1 MYLLRLNRKGDVYNH
16 DDGITGVVEFQSVLN
31 AKNLGPSALKWVA
44 LIYDYDS
51 PYRHFTEKERIKA
64 VSFDLYGN
72 FNWKEQMR
80 KEIISAVKK
89 YRELQFDPLDEQL
102 MAFNNKIDQFT
113 VYMNDMPI
121 NEDTA
126 QDLQKLMI
134 GIEKI
139 LKTRQTLLDA
149 IEKRGE
155 RKKIVGDKGM
165 SLLESR
171 LDMEQNIQ

>member
-1 MYLLRLNRKGDVYNH
+1 MYLLRLNRKGDVYKD
-16 DDGITGVVEFQSVLN
+16 DDGVTGVVEFQSVLT
-31 AKNLGPSALKWVA
+31 AKNLGPAALKWIA

-64 VSFDLYGN
+64 VSLDLYGN
-72 FNWKEQMR
+72 VKWKEEGR
-80 KEIISAVKK
+80 KEIQTAIKK
-89 YRELQFDPLDEQL
+89 Y
-102 MAFNNKIDQFT
+102 K
-113 VYMNDMPI
+113 MPI
-121 NEDTA
+121 TQDTA

-165 SLLESR
+165 SFLESK
-171 LDMEQNIQ
+171 LDMEQNV

>member
-1 MYLLRLNRKGDVYNH
+1 MYLLRLNRKGDVYKD
-16 DDGITGVVEFQSVLN
+16 DDGVTGVVEFQSVLT

-44 LIYDYDS
+44 LIFDYDS

-64 VSFDLYGN
+64 VSLDLYGN
-72 FNWKEQMR
+72 VKWKEEER
-80 KEIISAVKK
+80 KEIQAAIKK
-89 YRELQFDPLDEQL
+89 YKELQFDPLDEQL
-102 MAFNNKIDQFT
+102 LAFNNKIDQFT
-113 VYMNDMPI
+113 TFMNNMPI
-121 NEDTA
+121 TQDTA
-126 QDLQKLMI
+126 QDLQKIMI

-165 SLLESR
+165 SFLEQK
-171 LDMEQNIQ
+171 LDMEQNV

>member
-1 MYLLRLNRKGDVYNH
+1 MYLLRLNRKGDVYKD
-16 DDGITGVVEFQSVLN
+16 DDGVTGVVEFQSVLT
-31 AKNLGPSALKWVA
+31 AKNLGPAALKWIA

-51 PYRHFTEKERIKA
+51 PYRHFTESERIKA
-64 VSFDLYGN
+64 VSLDIYGN
-72 FNWKEQMR
+72 VKWKEEKR
-80 KEIISAVKK
+80 EEIKAAVVK
-89 YRELQFDPLDEQL
+89 YRQLQFDPLDEQL
-102 MAFNNKIDQFT
+102 LAFNNKIDQFT
-113 VYMNDMPI
+113 TYMNNMPI
-121 NEDTA
+121 TQDTA

-165 SLLESR
+165 SFLEQK
-171 LDMEQNIQ
+171 LDMQQNI

>member
-1 MYLLRLNRKGDVYNH
+1 MYLLRLNRKGDVYKD
-16 DDGITGVVEFQSVLN
+16 DDGVTGVVEFQLVLA
-31 AKNLGPSALKWVA
+31 AKNLGPSALKWIA

-51 PYRHFTEKERIKA
+51 PYRHFIESERVKA
-64 VSFDLYGN
+64 VSLDLYGN
-72 FNWKEQMR
+72 VKWKEEGR
-80 KEIISAVKK
+80 KEIQDAVKK

-102 MAFNNKIDQFT
+102 LAFNKKIDQFT
-113 VYMNDMPI
+113 LYMNDMKI
-121 NEDTA
+121 TEDTA
-126 QDLQKLMI
+126 QDLQKIMI

-165 SLLESR
+165 SFLESK
-171 LDMEQNIQ
+171 LDMEQNV

>member
-1 MYLLRLNRKGDVYNH
+1 MYLLRLNRKGDVYKD
-16 DDGITGVVEFQSVLN
+16 DDGVTGVVEFQSVLT
-31 AKNLGPSALKWVA
+31 AKNLGPAALKWIA

-51 PYRHFTEKERIKA
+51 PYRHFTESERIKA
-64 VSFDLYGN
+64 VSLDLYGN
-72 FNWKEQMR
+72 VKWKEEKR
-80 KEIISAVKK
+80 EEIKAAVVK
-89 YRELQFDPLDEQL
+89 YRQLQFDPLDEQL
-102 MAFNNKIDQFT
+102 LAFNNKIDQFT
-113 VYMNDMPI
+113 TYMNNMPI
-121 NEDTA
+121 TQDTA

-165 SLLESR
+165 SFLEQK
-171 LDMEQNIQ
+171 LDMQQNI